1 MGRVS
6 IALLLALGLLPAHS
20 AAQSNS
26 LPSTAFR
33 RDLFR
38 AGAGTYAPTY
48 DRLPRFS
55 RQVVPGWYGVAGA
68 SDPNDPSPVT
78 SRYMARGD
86 IDPVPPYAVPRYSP
100 VRSRVDV
107 VPSSA
112 RAYVDGSYIGTVSE
126 IDYRALYQNYLD
138 RALYRIS
145 YRPTFV
151 PVYYS
156 RYRRWSFGY
165 VEPVVQTSPAVYVIP
180 GCYMGDAPPLRPEK
194 LPPGCKL
201 ENLKRVYH

>member
-26 LPSTAFR
+26 LPSTAFGS
-33 RDLFR
+33 DLFR

-55 RQVVPGWYGVAGA
+55 RQVVPGWYGVSGT
-68 SDPNDPSPVT
+68 SDPSDPSPVT
-78 SRYMARGD
+78 SRYMSRGD
-86 IDPVPPYAVPRYSP
+86 IDPVPPYARGRTP
-100 VRSRVDV
+100 VVVSRS
-107 VPSSA
+107 
-112 RAYVDGSYIGTVSE
+112 AYPD
-126 IDYRALYQNYLD
+126 YLD
-138 RALYRIS
+138 RTLTRIS
-145 YRPTFV
+145 YGPRFV

-156 RYRRWSFGY
+156 VPVYPRYARWSFGY
-165 VEPVVQTSPAVYVIP
+165 VEPVVASSPAVYIIP

-194 LPPGCKL
+194 LPRGCKL
-201 ENLKRVYH
+201 ENLRRVYH